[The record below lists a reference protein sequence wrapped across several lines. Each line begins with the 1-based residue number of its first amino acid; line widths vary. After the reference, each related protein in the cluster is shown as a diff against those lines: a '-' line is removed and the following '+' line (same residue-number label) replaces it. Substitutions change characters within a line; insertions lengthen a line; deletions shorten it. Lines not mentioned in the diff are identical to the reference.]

1 MKKAKKIARISL
13 DTLILIFIILLVVW
27 VYLFNRMH
35 RNTIIKP
42 DDELI
47 WERYEVPRSGEEP
60 VNVNLYYPDN
70 YEWTLP
76 VVFNI
81 HWWAFFAWSAD
92 TLDTQSERIAKDWNV
107 MVVNINYKL
116 LNMDYSISYALD
128 EIVDTIKY
136 FKNNAE
142 KYKIDPNKMIVM
154 WYSAGWDYAME
165 ACITLKKENIDVFAQ
180 ILWYAYIWDADDMYQ
195 EELSQDQQKSI
206 APALFILAD
215 DDIIW
220 DTSLEYEEILR
231 ENWIQT
237 EIKQYSWA
245 MHWFI
250 ESNNPEREAVTWE
263 RPEQKEMARDAED
276 YALQWLKDLWL

>member
-1 MKKAKKIARISL
+1 
-13 DTLILIFIILLVVW
+13 
-27 VYLFNRMH
+27 
-35 RNTIIKP
+35 
-42 DDELI
+42 
-47 WERYEVPRSGEEP
+47 
-60 VNVNLYYPDN
+60 
-70 YEWTLP
+70 
-76 VVFNI
+76 
-81 HWWAFFAWSAD
+81 
-92 TLDTQSERIAKDWNV
+92 
-107 MVVNINYKL
+107 
-116 LNMDYSISYALD
+116 
-128 EIVDTIKY
+128 
-136 FKNNAE
+136 
-142 KYKIDPNKMIVM
+142 MIVM

-276 YALQWLKDLWL
+276 YALQWLKNLWL

>member
-1 MKKAKKIARISL
+1 MKKVKRAARITL
-13 DTLILIFIILLVVW
+13 DFMILVFIGLLVFW
-27 VYLFNRMH
+27 VYIFNRMH

-47 WERYEVPRSGEEP
+47 WDRYEIPRIWEEP

-70 YEWTLP
+70 YVWILP

-92 TLDTQSERIAKDWNV
+92 TLDTQSERIAKEWNV

-116 LNMDYSISYALD
+116 LNMDYSISYALN

-142 KYKIDPNKMIVM
+142 KYKIDPKKMIVM
-154 WYSAGWDYAME
+154 WYSAGGDYAME

-180 ILWYAYIWDADDMYQ
+180 VLWYAYIWDADDMYI
-195 EELSQDQQKSI
+195 EELTEQQQKTI

-220 DTSLEYEEILR
+220 DTSLDYEEILR
-231 ENWIQT
+231 ENWIET

-250 ESNNPEREAVTWE
+250 ESNNPEREAVTWI

-276 YALQWLKDLWL
+276 YILQRLKDLWL

>member
-1 MKKAKKIARISL
+1 MKKAKKIAKISL
-13 DTLILIFIILLVVW
+13 DTLILILIVLLVVW

-47 WERYEVPRSGEEP
+47 WDRYEVPRTGEEP

-81 HWWAFFAWSAD
+81 HWWAFFALSAD

-276 YALQWLKDLWL
+276 YALQWLKNLWL